1 MHDNSRRV
9 WAQRR
14 ALTLVPA
21 LLSTSLLASASSSLP
36 GAQTPEAQRQPLG
49 PSETFSSVSADLTV
63 TQGVVSQAGRQIG
76 APVPPVRYRWQREKR
91 DRYWKTTM
99 TMTASIRPA
108 TRLLSGATKE
118 IAPSIVR
125 IEDDGDGTAPR
136 FYDHRGSEVR
146 PPGAADVARS
156 SQVLAEKSLPRPIVE
171 SRAPG
176 TQTRVVD
183 DSWIRSLV
191 VKRSDARSRRDEI
204 LRSFGSPLG
213 KLRGM
218 DRFLIAIQ
226 EGSVEILIDPELN
239 VIREWNLV
247 KKGELDARGSSEYDA
262 GSGDMYLRR
271 KARVE
276 RLLPNGSGNRMTTE
290 VELTNVRFESR

>member
-9 WAQRR
+9 WAHRR
-14 ALTLVPA
+14 AMALVPA

-36 GAQTPEAQRQPLG
+36 GAQTPEAQRQPPG
-49 PSETFSSVSADLTV
+49 PSETFSSVSADVTV

-91 DRYWKTTM
+91 GGYWKTTM

-118 IAPSIVR
+118 VAPSIVR
-125 IEDDGDGTAPR
+125 IEDDGDGTPPR
-136 FYDHRGSEVR
+136 FYDRRGSEVR

-176 TQTRVVD
+176 TQPRVVD
-183 DSWIRSLV
+183 DGWIRSLA

-262 GSGDMYLRR
+262 SSGDMYLRR